1 MKMLVVAMS
10 ALSLFAGS
18 SATAAVHRCRDSK
31 GHFVKCP
38 EHHAMAAAA
47 HKCRDSKGH
56 FVKCGTK
63 AAAKHA

>member
-1 MKMLVVAMS
+1 MKKLVIALS

-18 SATAAVHRCRDSK
+18 GASAAVAHKCRDSK

-38 EHHAMAAAA
+38 HHAMAAA

-56 FVKCGTK
+56 FVKCRTKSVK
-63 AAAKHA
+63 AA

>member
-1 MKMLVVAMS
+1 MKTLVVALS

-31 GHFVKCP
+31 GHYVKCAP
-38 EHHAMAAAA
+38 HHAMAAAQ
-47 HKCRDSKGH
+47 KCRDSKGH

-63 AAAKHA
+63 GARHA